1 MILTIIGYSV
11 ARRLAFDGASVMVS
25 SRKESNVS
33 RAVQTLLNQGLN
45 VAGTVC
51 HAGQEED
58 RARLL
63 EKTQHT
69 FGGID
74 IVVCNVAINPFVGN
88 ILESTGEMWDKIL
101 DVNVKCTFLF
111 AKESVPYMKK
121 RGGGSV
127 VIVSSVAGYQPL
139 PGIGPY
145 NVSKSALLGLIK
157 ELAPALADHNI
168 RVNCLAPGII
178 RTKFSSFIW
187 SNEDNLKKLVEKIP
201 LKRMGEPDECAGI
214 VSFLCSPDASYI
226 TGESVIV
233 AGGLFSRL

>member
-1 MILTIIGYSV
+1 MVIRFVCSALREHKMFTSGRDALSTARSSGILAGKVAVVTGSTEGIGYSV

-139 PGIGPY
+139 P
-145 NVSKSALLGLIK
+145 
-157 ELAPALADHNI
+157 
-168 RVNCLAPGII
+168 
-178 RTKFSSFIW
+178 IW